1 MNWLTQLW
9 RRITYLAR
17 RDQLDAD
24 LAEEMRLHLEL
35 KTAAAGDVSV
45 ARKQFGN
52 VVRLH
57 EKSRDAWGWGW
68 LDSVAQDLRYGWRN
82 LMSARGF
89 TVTAILSL
97 ALGIGANTAIFSI
110 VNAMM
115 LRSLPVPNP
124 HRLARLSAG
133 GGNEYL
139 TNPLWESIREHQ
151 NAFKGVF
158 AYSTDGFDLAQQ
170 GEKQIV
176 SGLWVSGDIFNVLGV
191 PAWRGRVFNRE
202 DDLHGGGRNGPVAVI
217 SHSFWQTHFGGD
229 PNILGKPIQL
239 DGHPFEIIGVT
250 PPSFRGIEPERPFSV
265 AIPIGCEPTFHPDGS
280 ALTNRSWWWLRT
292 GGRLQDG
299 LTIEQAV
306 ERLKA
311 VAPAIMKETLPE
323 WDERGKAEYLKRDVG
338 AKAATTGF
346 SGFGDEARTMLM
358 AMMGVV
364 LMVLLI
370 ACANI
375 ANLLLARAAAR
386 SQEISVRLAI
396 GAGRRRLIRQL
407 LTESILLALLGIPGG
422 LFLAKW
428 GSQFIVKMAAGRTGD
443 DFQLDV
449 SMDHRVLLFTVGIS
463 ALTGVIFGLA
473 PALRATRI
481 STNEV
486 LKQTTRG
493 SGSRSRFRL
502 GRALVAGQ
510 VALCLALI
518 VAASLFVSTLR
529 NLLHVSLGF
538 NQHNILLVNYDARG
552 HIPMEQRLDR
562 FKAIQERLQQIPGVI
577 SASTTFITPI
587 SGTSWNGVLVP
598 EGAKLPEPSDVKG
611 QREMTWFNRV
621 SPRFFETLQTPILM
635 GRDFSDRDV
644 LNGPKVIIIS
654 EKSARDLFGNESPI
668 GKRVTMGAGPGN
680 PEQFEVIGVV
690 ANSKY
695 VRIREDTR
703 RIGFLPL
710 AQDDRPRDGL
720 TYVVRAATPQFQSV
734 IPAIKAVFAEV
745 SPGSSIELK
754 NFEHQVSDSISQQ
767 RLIAGLVTFFG
778 ALALLLAVVGLY
790 GVTSYAAAQRRGEI
804 GIRMALGAQRGSVIW
819 LVLRDVAIILAIG
832 SVVGLGMSFGAGKL
846 IASLMYNVQ
855 PNDPQILIAA
865 ALILAAAGAIAG
877 LIPALRASKLDPANA
892 LRYE

>member
-17 RDQLDAD
+17 RDQMDAD

-35 KTAAAGDVSV
+35 KAAAAGDVSV

-52 VVRLH
+52 VVRLN

-89 TVTAILSL
+89 TITAILSL

-115 LRSLPVPNP
+115 LRSLPVPDP
-124 HRLARLSAG
+124 HRLARIDV

-139 TNPLWESIREHQ
+139 TNPLWEGIRDHQ
-151 NAFKGVF
+151 NAFKGTF
-158 AYSTDGFDLAQQ
+158 AYSSTGFDLAQE
-170 GEKQIV
+170 GEKRIV
-176 SGLWVSGDIFNVLGV
+176 NGLWVSGEMFNVLGV
-191 PAWRGRVFNRE
+191 PAYRGRVFNRE

-217 SHSFWQTHFGGD
+217 SHSFWQNHFGAD
-229 PNILGKPIQL
+229 PNILGKPLKL
-239 DGHPFEIIGVT
+239 DGHPFEIVGVT
-250 PPSFRGIEPERPFSV
+250 PPNFRGVEPERPFAV
-265 AIPIGCEPTFHPDGS
+265 AITFGNEPTFHPDGS
-280 ALTNRSWWWLRT
+280 ALTNRSWWWIRT

-299 LTIEQAV
+299 ITLEQAGA
-306 ERLKA
+306 RLKTVSA
-311 VAPAIMKETLPE
+311 AIMKETLPD
-323 WDERGKAEYLKRDVG
+323 WDEKGKAEYLKNSIG
-338 AKAATTGF
+338 IKAATTGF
-346 SGFGDEARTMLM
+346 SGFGQEGKTMLL

-364 LMVLLI
+364 VMVLLI

-407 LTESILLALLGIPGG
+407 LTESILLGLLGIPGG
-422 LFLAKW
+422 LLLAKW
-428 GSQFIVKMAAGRTGD
+428 GSQFIVKMVGGRAGG

-463 ALTGVIFGLA
+463 ALTGIIFGLA

-510 VALCLALI
+510 VALCLALL

-538 NQHNILLVNYDARG
+538 NQHNVLLVNYDARG
-552 HIPMEQRLDR
+552 RVPKEQRLDR
-562 FKAIQERLQQIPGVI
+562 FEAIRQRLQQIPGVL
-577 SASTTFITPI
+577 SVASTFITPI
-587 SGTSWNGVLVP
+587 TGTAWNGDLVP
-598 EGAKLPEPSDVKG
+598 EGTKMPDRFDSGGK
-611 QREMTWFNRV
+611 REMTWFNRV
-621 SPRFFETLQTPILM
+621 SPGFFETLQTPILM

-644 LNGPKVIIIS
+644 AGGPKVMIIS
-654 EKSARDLFGNESPI
+654 EKTARDLFGNESPI
-668 GKRVTMGAGPGN
+668 GKRVTMGAGPETHDGY
-680 PEQFEVIGVV
+680 EVIGVV

-703 RIGFLPL
+703 RIGFVPMP
-710 AQDDRPRDGL
+710 QDSNPRDEISFMI
-720 TYVVRAATPQFQSV
+720 RSASPQFDSI
-734 IPAIKAVFAEV
+734 IPSIKTAIAEV
-745 SPGSSIELK
+745 SPGSSIELR
-754 NFEHQVSDSISQQ
+754 NFEHQVSDSITQQ

-832 SVVGLGMSFGAGKL
+832 SIVGIGMSFGAGKL
-846 IASLMYNVQ
+846 IASLMFGVK
-855 PNDPQILIAA
+855 PGDPTILIAA
-865 ALILAAAGAIAG
+865 AIILGIAGAIAG
-877 LIPALRASKLDPANA
+877 FIPALRASKLDPAHA